1 MPNAARSGLLSP
13 FEVQIPAGCEGWE
26 EMYPYHLLFS
36 EDRRAFDES
45 RFWFQDSLHWPE
57 PFCPFDALQVDFALV
72 GFGQASARLFV
83 IPASLGV
90 EARVLN
96 GYVYLSDNSVTDEAV
111 IARRAALFERR
122 GGHYYEHWDERY
134 DNWRTN
140 VESTI
145 RELESFEVPEL
156 PEVEDET
163 IVTEGRGWGSSHAVV
178 VAYERLLE
186 SFDLIWQY
194 HFELLNLGYGAYLS
208 LYEVCRQAFPG
219 IDDQTIARMVSGIDV
234 ALYRPDEE
242 LKRLAGL
249 ALELGVDEAVR
260 GAHHEEELRAWLA
273 QGGPGARWLADFDA
287 TKKPWFHFS
296 YGTGL
301 YHHHRSWI
309 DDTMLP
315 ISVIGSYI
323 ERLRAGED
331 IARPRAAVLAERDR
345 VTAEHRS
352 TLSQESR
359 EAFDESLDL
368 ARTVFPYVENHNF
381 YIEHWYFTVFWNKV
395 REFGGL
401 LARGGFLAEA
411 EDVFYLRHDEVRAA
425 LEELRG
431 LWSTGGAGLA
441 RGPSYWPP
449 IVARRKSI
457 HEAMREWAPPAI
469 LGQAPRA
476 ITDPVTIMLWGLT
489 TERIEELRQESD
501 DHSGVVA
508 GLGASP
514 GVVEGP
520 ARVILRVDQ
529 LDKLVEGEILV
540 APSTSPS
547 WTPVFARI
555 VATVSDIGGV
565 MSHAAIVARE
575 YGLPAVVGAAG
586 ATKRIKTGDR
596 LRVDGTAG
604 TVTILG

>member
-1 MPNAARSGLLSP
+1 MNAGARSGFPSP

-26 EMYPYHLLFS
+26 EMYPYHALFS

-57 PFCPFDALQVDFALV
+57 PFCPFDALQIDFALAAY
-72 GFGQASARLFV
+72 GQASARLLV
-83 IPASLGV
+83 VPPSLGV

-96 GYVYLSDNSVTDEAV
+96 GYVYLSDNSVTDEAKL
-111 IARRAALFERR
+111 ARREELFARR
-122 GGHYYEHWDERY
+122 GGHYFEHWNELY
-134 DNWRTN
+134 DNWRRK
-140 VESTI
+140 VERTI
-145 RELESFEVPEL
+145 RELESLEVPVL
-156 PEVEDET
+156 PEFEDET
-163 IVTEGRGWGSSHAVV
+163 VVTEGRGWGSSHALL

-194 HFELLNLGYGAYLS
+194 HFELLNLGYGAYFS
-208 LYEVCRQAFPG
+208 LYEVCREAFPG

-234 ALYRPDEE
+234 ALYQPDEE

-249 ALELGVDEAVR
+249 ALELRVDDVVR
-260 GAHHEEELRAWLA
+260 GAQHEEELRVALTPSR
-273 QGGPGARWLADFDA
+273 PGARWLADFDA
-287 TKKPWFHFS
+287 TKTPWFHYS

-309 DDTMLP
+309 DDTTLP
-315 ISVIGSYI
+315 IGVIGSYI
-323 ERLRAGED
+323 ERLQAGED
-331 IARPRAAVLAERDR
+331 IARPRDAVLADRDR
-345 VTAEHRS
+345 ITAEHRS
-352 TLSQESR
+352 LLSEESR
-359 EAFDESLDL
+359 RAFDKSLDL

-381 YIEHWYFTVFWNKV
+381 FIEHWYFTVFWNKV

-401 LARGGFLAEA
+401 LARGEFLQEA
-411 EDVFYLRHDEVRAA
+411 ADVFYLRHDEVRAA
-425 LEELRG
+425 LEELRL

-441 RGPSYWPP
+441 RGPGYWPP
-449 IVARRKSI
+449 IVSRRKSI
-457 HEAMREWAPPAI
+457 HEAMREWVPPEV
-469 LGQAPRA
+469 LGEVPQA

-489 TERIEELRQESD
+489 TERIEEWRAQSED
-501 DHSGVVA
+501 RSGVLA
-508 GLGASP
+508 GLAASP

-520 ARVILRVDQ
+520 ARVIFRADQ
-529 LDKLVEGEILV
+529 LDELKQGEILV

-555 VATVSDIGGV
+555 VAAVSDIGGV

-586 ATKRIKTGDR
+586 ATKRIRTGDR

-604 TVTILG
+604 TVTVLD